1 MRYHV
6 AVIVPTT
13 VSLELLKRIVQKRR
27 EHWLC
32 WLLMALPV
40 LNPFISLPDA
50 LQVQV
55 YDSKRDSIR
64 NLRRDG

>member
-13 VSLELLKRIVQKRR
+13 GSLELLKRIVQKRR

-32 WLLMALPV
+32 CLLMALPA

-55 YDSKRDSIR
+55 YDSKRDSMR